1 MTAIL
6 ITIHSLFPEINQI
19 YIIYMFVIGML
30 LNIIYSYILLL
41 IDLKRPQLN
50 NENEISVIQQNDN
63 KLFKYI
69 VTAIICVILWY
80 LQQIT
85 KEVQID
91 ADIYIEIAV
100 FLVIL
105 LILEFIINKKKDKL
119 YAKIY

>member
-1 MTAIL
+1 
-6 ITIHSLFPEINQI
+6 
-19 YIIYMFVIGML
+19 MFVIGML

-91 ADIYIEIAV
+91 AAIYIEIAV